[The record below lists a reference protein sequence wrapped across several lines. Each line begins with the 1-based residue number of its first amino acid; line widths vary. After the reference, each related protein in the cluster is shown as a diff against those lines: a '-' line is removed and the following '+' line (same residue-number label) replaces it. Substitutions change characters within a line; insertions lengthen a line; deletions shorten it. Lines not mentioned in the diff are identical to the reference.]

1 VLVIKLLELSK
12 ETFVKLSLI
21 VNTFLNLNIMAMHH
35 YLRLSFILLF
45 VITSLACVYFIIKKR
60 RNKKAPKL
68 LSTEKYNASTIGG
81 MKEISANDSFFNI
94 WPYVSELKAAKIL
107 SKKIKES
114 ELVQKVYRNSTEDF
128 EHILLATEK
137 ENHFVKIVVDRNKK
151 KAMGYLFLEL

>member
-1 VLVIKLLELSK
+1 
-12 ETFVKLSLI
+12 
-21 VNTFLNLNIMAMHH
+21 MAMHH

-45 VITSLACVYFIIKKR
+45 VVTSCVCIYFIIKKR

-68 LSTEKYNASTIGG
+68 ISEEKYSASKIGG
-81 MKEISANDSFFNI
+81 MKEISISNDSFFNI

-114 ELVQKVYRNSTEDF
+114 ELVHKIYRNSTEDF
-128 EHILLATEK
+128 EHILLSTEK

-151 KAMGYLFLEL
+151 KAMGYLILDL

>member
-1 VLVIKLLELSK
+1 
-12 ETFVKLSLI
+12 
-21 VNTFLNLNIMAMHH
+21 MAMHH

-45 VITSLACVYFIIKKR
+45 VVTSCFCVYFIIKKR

-68 LSTEKYNASTIGG
+68 LSQEKYTSSMNGG
-81 MKEISANDSFFNI
+81 MTEISVSNDSFFNI

-114 ELVQKVYRNSTEDF
+114 ELVHKVYRNSTEDF

-137 ENHFVKIVVDRNKK
+137 ENHFVKVVVDTNKK
-151 KAMGYLFLEL
+151 KAMGYLLLEL

>member
-1 VLVIKLLELSK
+1 
-12 ETFVKLSLI
+12 
-21 VNTFLNLNIMAMHH
+21 MAMHH

-45 VITSLACVYFIIKKR
+45 VITSCFCIYFIIKKR
-60 RNKKAPKL
+60 RNRKAPKL
-68 LSTEKYNASTIGG
+68 LSAEKYRSSMTDG
-81 MKEISANDSFFNI
+81 MKEISSNDSFFNI

-114 ELVQKVYRNSTEDF
+114 ELVHKVYRNSTEDY

-137 ENHFVKIVVDRNKK
+137 ENHFVEIVVDRNKK

>member
-1 VLVIKLLELSK
+1 
-12 ETFVKLSLI
+12 
-21 VNTFLNLNIMAMHH
+21 MAMHH

-45 VITSLACVYFIIKKR
+45 VVTSCFCVYFIIKKR

-68 LSTEKYNASTIGG
+68 LSQEKYTSSMNGG
-81 MKEISANDSFFNI
+81 MTEISVSNNSFFNI

-114 ELVQKVYRNSTEDF
+114 ELVHKVYRNSTDDF

-137 ENHFVKIVVDRNKK
+137 ENHFVKVVVDTNKK
-151 KAMGYLFLEL
+151 KAMGYLLLEL